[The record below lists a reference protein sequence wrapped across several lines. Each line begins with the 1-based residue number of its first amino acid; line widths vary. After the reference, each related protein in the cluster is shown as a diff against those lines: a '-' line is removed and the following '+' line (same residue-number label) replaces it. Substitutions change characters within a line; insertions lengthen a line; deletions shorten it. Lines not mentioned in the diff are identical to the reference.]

1 MPASF
6 EVARFRRQNVARAP
20 ELVNNTSHASGSPA
34 HAAARSGS
42 TADVFAAFLRL
53 GLTSFGGPIAHLGC
67 LHEEFAVRRKWLD
80 EKTYVDL
87 VALSQFLP
95 RPASSKVGIAFAAIA
110 RRLCGGAGRRGWS
123 SRSARS
129 AARR

>member
-1 MPASF
+1 MQEPC
-6 EVARFRRQNVARAP
+6 
-20 ELVNNTSHASGSPA
+20 GSPA
-34 HAAARSGS
+34 VAAARSGG
-42 TADVFAAFLRL
+42 TADVFAAVLRL
-53 GLTSFGGPIAHLGC
+53 GLTSFGGPIAHLC
-67 LHEEFAVRRKWLD
+67 FHEEFVVRRKWLD

-95 RPASSKVGIAFAAIA
+95 RPASSKVGIAPAAIA

-129 AARR
+129 TARR

>member
-1 MPASF
+1 MQEPC
-6 EVARFRRQNVARAP
+6 
-20 ELVNNTSHASGSPA
+20 GSPA

-42 TADVFAAFLRL
+42 TADVFAAILRL
-53 GLTSFGGPIAHLGC
+53 GLASFGGPIARLGC
-67 LHEEFAVRRKWLD
+67 FQEEFVVRRKWL
-80 EKTYVDL
+80 KKAYVDL
-87 VALSQFLP
+87 VALPQFLP
-95 RPASSKVGIAFAAIA
+95 GPASGKIGIALVAIA